1 MANKIGIPI
10 DDIFRERAQ
19 WDPIFRAT
27 MLPDAI
33 DLLLSDDVRVGK
45 IALHS
50 CIYATIGY
58 DKLAALMGKT
68 PDDIKRMCHPD
79 YDTSVNDLFEIIK
92 HVQKHEG
99 IRLEVK
105 VCSGKPDCES
115 VVHDAPAESSQP
127 ADGAYTETLKVN
139 DMQATVGVRRAE

>member
-1 MANKIGIPI
+1 MPLTRPYEETIK
-10 DDIFRERAQ
+10 ERAQ
-19 WDPIFRAT
+19 WDPVYRA
-27 MLPDAI
+27 MLLPDTI

-45 IALHS
+45 ISLHH

-58 DKLAALMGKT
+58 EKLGELMGKS

-79 YDTSVNDLFEIIK
+79 YDTSVNDLFEIIG
-92 HVQKHEG
+92 HVQRHEG

-115 VVHDAPAESSQP
+115 VAHDEPAE
-127 ADGAYTETLKVN
+127 
-139 DMQATVGVRRAE
+139 TVKAREPLHPVSPS

>member
-1 MANKIGIPI
+1 MPLTRPYEETIK
-10 DDIFRERAQ
+10 ERAQ

-33 DLLLSDDVRVGK
+33 DFLLSDDVRVGK

-58 DKLAALMGKT
+58 ENLGELMGKT
-68 PDDIKRMCHPD
+68 PDDIQRMCHPD
-79 YDTSVNDLFEIIK
+79 HDTSVNDLFDIIK
-92 HVQKHEG
+92 HIQQHEG

-105 VCSGKPDCES
+105 VCSDKHDCES
-115 VVHDAPAESSQP
+115 VRGEPVEPHQHPEKVPAQ
-127 ADGAYTETLKVN
+127 
-139 DMQATVGVRRAE
+139 

>member
-1 MANKIGIPI
+1 MANEIGIPI

-19 WDPIFRAT
+19 WDPVFRVT

-45 IALHS
+45 ITLHS

-58 DKLAALMGKT
+58 EKLAGLMGKT
-68 PDDIKRMCHPD
+68 SDDIKRMCHPD

-92 HVQKHEG
+92 HVQQHEG

-105 VCSGKPDCES
+105 ACSDEQDCES
-115 VVHDAPAESSQP
+115 VAHDKPAE
-127 ADGAYTETLKVN
+127 TLE
-139 DMQATVGVRRAE
+139 AREPLHPISPS

>member
-1 MANKIGIPI
+1 MANKLGIPI

-19 WDPIFRAT
+19 WDPVYRAM
-27 MLPDAI
+27 MLPSAI

-50 CIYATIGY
+50 CIYSTIGY
-58 DKLAALMGKT
+58 EKLGELMGKT

-79 YDTSVNDLFEIIK
+79 HDTSVNDLFDIIK
-92 HVQKHEG
+92 HIRQHEG

-105 VCSGKPDCES
+105 GCSSEQDCES
-115 VVHDAPAESSQP
+115 VAHDEPAETV
-127 ADGAYTETLKVN
+127 A
-139 DMQATVGVRRAE
+139 AT

>member
-1 MANKIGIPI
+1 MANEIGIPI

-19 WDPIFRAT
+19 WDPVFRVT

-58 DKLAALMGKT
+58 EKLGGLMGRT
-68 PDDIKRMCHPD
+68 PEDIERMCHPD
-79 YDTSVNDLFEIIK
+79 YDTSVNELFEIIG
-92 HVQKHEG
+92 HLQRHEG
-99 IRLEVK
+99 VRLEVK
-105 VCSGKPDCES
+105 VCSGDDGCEA
-115 VVHDAPAESSQP
+115 VGQDAAGESSRN
-127 ADGAYTETLKVN
+127 DAYAETVEV
-139 DMQATVGVRRAE
+139 DDVQVAVGVGGAE

>member
-1 MANKIGIPI
+1 MPPTRPYEETI
-10 DDIFRERAQ
+10 RERAQ
-19 WDPIFRAT
+19 WDPVYRAM
-27 MLPDAI
+27 MLPSAI

-58 DKLAALMGKT
+58 DRLGEIMGKT
-68 PDDIKRMCHPD
+68 PDYIKQMLHPD
-79 YDTSVNDLFEIIK
+79 HDTSVNDLFEIIH
-92 HVQKHEG
+92 HVQQHEG

-115 VVHDAPAESSQP
+115 AAHDKPAEPVAAQIPSPS
-127 ADGAYTETLKVN
+127 GRGL
-139 DMQATVGVRRAE
+139 G